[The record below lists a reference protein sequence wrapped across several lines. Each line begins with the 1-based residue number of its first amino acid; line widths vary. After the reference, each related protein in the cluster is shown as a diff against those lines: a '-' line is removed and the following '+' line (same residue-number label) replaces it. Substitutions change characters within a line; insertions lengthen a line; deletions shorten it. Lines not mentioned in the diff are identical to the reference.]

1 MLLILLHAAAT
12 WFMTGL
18 IWFVQVVHYPLAG
31 HVHEASF
38 VGYQQAH
45 MAKTSLVVIPPMLA
59 ELAAAFAL
67 LIGPPEGVPEWAPWA
82 GALLLAGIWA
92 STALLQVPAHSA
104 LTAGL
109 DLDQVR
115 KLVGTNWVRTVL
127 WTLRAVLAGAMIM
140 WWVQANQTVA
150 RL

>member
-1 MLLILLHAAAT
+1 MLLLLVHAAAT

-59 ELAAAFAL
+59 ELAAAFVL
-67 LIGPPEGVPEWAPWA
+67 LVHPPSGLPGWAPWL
-82 GALLLAGIWA
+82 GAVLLGGVWA
-92 STALLQVPAHSA
+92 STAFLQVPAHSA
-104 LTAGL
+104 LTTGL
-109 DLDQVR
+109 DLEQVR
-115 KLVGTNWVRTVL
+115 RLVTTNWIRTIL
-127 WTLRAVLAGAMIM
+127 WTLRGILAGAMVV
-140 WWVQANQTVA
+140 WWVQSQNGVANM
-150 RL
+150 